1 MKPHIYFKG
10 GYWIVKQDG
19 FVGVGDK
26 SLAMA
31 WLVFTDLKH
40 EHYEALQWLR

>member
-1 MKPHIYFKG
+1 MKPHIYFKKEL
-10 GYWIVKQDG
+10 WRVKQDG

-31 WLVFTDLKH
+31 WLIFTDLKN
-40 EHYEALQWLR
+40 EYPGALEWLR